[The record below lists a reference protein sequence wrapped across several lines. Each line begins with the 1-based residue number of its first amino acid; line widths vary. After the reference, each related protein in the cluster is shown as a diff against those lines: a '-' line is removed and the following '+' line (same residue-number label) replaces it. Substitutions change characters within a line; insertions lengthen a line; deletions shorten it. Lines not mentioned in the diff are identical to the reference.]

1 MMGRAHAISGVLA
14 VTMAGAYLN
23 VSGTAMLV
31 LGMVVPGSSLLPD
44 VDHAKSTVSRTYG
57 PLTRGFSKLVGH
69 RQITHSVPGVLGL
82 GTALYGSLAVRDGV
96 RVSEVP
102 AVQTTVEVLAYG
114 FVCAVLILV
123 LAAFLRL
130 FRNVPGKIGS
140 WFRRSWLDDL
150 APFPF
155 VISIVVFSD
164 LDLRYVPVAVMI
176 GCAVHMLGDMVTK
189 MGLPIF
195 WPISTRKYR
204 LATVKAGGKIERF
217 LIVPLMCAG
226 IVWSTGV
233 MIAGPIAS
241 FWDAVMAW
249 W

>member
-1 MMGRAHAISGVLA
+1 MMGRSHAISGVLA
-14 VTMAGAYLN
+14 VTLAGAYLA
-23 VSGTAMLV
+23 VPAASLLV

-44 VDHAKSTVSRTYG
+44 VDHARSTVSSTYG

-82 GTALYGSLAVRDGV
+82 GTALYGALAVRDGAT
-96 RVSEVP
+96 VSEVP
-102 AVQTTVEVLAYG
+102 AVQLGVEIASYG
-114 FVCAVLILV
+114 FVCVVLILV

-130 FRNVPGKIGS
+130 FRNAPGRVGR

-150 APFPF
+150 APVPF
-155 VISIVVFSD
+155 VGSIVIFSD
-164 LDLRYVPVAVMI
+164 LDLSLIPVAIMVGCGVHMI
-176 GCAVHMLGDMVTK
+176 GDMITK

-195 WPISTRKYR
+195 WPISKTKYR
-204 LATVKAGGKIERF
+204 LATIKAGGKIEKVV
-217 LIVPLMCAG
+217 IVPLMIAG

-233 MIAGPIAS
+233 MIMPGLINI
-241 FWDAVMAW
+241 WQAVIEW